1 MKTIKQKDQTE
12 ILELKNSRNE
22 TNIWIAMLHKENKLL
37 FKDAILVINS
47 SSDVKIYSH
56 RMQIFA

>member
-12 ILELKNSRNE
+12 NLELKNSRNE

>member
-12 ILELKNSRNE
+12 NMELKNSRNE